1 MAKNSNSSKASGGAA
16 VSGGAVRSSDSSEPS
31 GKGDEPKPK
40 APPDERPREEQ
51 PPEGAKAS
59 SADASKDSSKE
70 KGKAP
75 FTVAKGKSVS
85 SRRGILGPGDEVSAR
100 DFAAGAARLD
110 ELVDAGVLVKA

>member
-40 APPDERPREEQ
+40 APPDERLPEEQ
-51 PPEGAKAS
+51 PREGAKAS
-59 SADASKDSSKE
+59 ADGSE
-70 KGKAP
+70 KGKTKAP

-100 DFAAGAARLD
+100 DFAAGAERLD

>member
-16 VSGGAVRSSDSSEPS
+16 VSGGAVSKVDEVD
-31 GKGDEPKPK
+31 DEPKSPAK
-40 APPDERPREEQ
+40 EQAPQ
-51 PPEGAKAS
+51 EGEKPS
-59 SADASKDSSKE
+59 TKNDP
-70 KGKAP
+70 KGKAQAP

-100 DFAAGAARLD
+100 DFAAGAERLD